1 MTETTIRQLHGE
13 EMLDVLYPLTTYAF
27 SPSPPLRDEQEWKER
42 MRQFETST
50 VFALFEDGKP
60 VASVAAAPMIQQV
73 NGKEFEMGGVWGVAT
88 QPSARRKGYCK
99 QLMTTLLETMR
110 AHQQPLTCLY
120 PFRETFYQRLGYI
133 TFPQSRKVSLDPA
146 TLAPLLKS
154 DLGGEVERMLIS
166 EGYDLYRDYLKGH
179 QQRVH
184 GMAYFKHPKRAA
196 ADDDKSWLA
205 VARVDGQPVGV
216 MLYSLKGEE
225 VTLFT
230 FQATRFYYHTSQGKY
245 LLLNWIARH
254 VDQAKTAE
262 IWLPSF
268 ERPETWLA
276 DLDVE
281 VEKNSMTPMGRVLD
295 IAEIGGMETGNGV
308 FSARISDPTC
318 PWNEGV
324 WQFDGRGGSLDV
336 SPAQQADCDLTIQA
350 LSALVYGAHEPADFP
365 LRGWGNPSPA
375 LQTRMREIFP
385 PKLPYIH
392 EFF

>member
-1 MTETTIRQLHGE
+1 
-13 EMLDVLYPLTTYAF
+13 MLDVLYPLTIYAF

-42 MRQFETST
+42 MRQFEAST
-50 VFALFEDGKP
+50 VFALFEDGNP
-60 VASVAAAPMIQQV
+60 VAGVAAAPMVQQV
-73 NGKEFEMGGVWGVAT
+73 RGKEFEMGGVWGVAT
-88 QPSARRKGYCK
+88 QPAARRKGYCK

-110 AHQQPLTCLY
+110 AQQQTLTCLY
-120 PFRETFYQRLGYI
+120 PFRESFYQRLGYI
-133 TFPQSRKVSLDPA
+133 TFPQGQKVSLDPA
-146 TLAPLLKS
+146 TLAPLLKT

-179 QQRVH
+179 RQRVH

-205 VARVDGQPVGV
+205 VARVDDQPVGV